1 MSVPLTI
8 LMAAIIVGILIACRY
23 DDDRHIILRLF
34 VGVLV
39 GVGMI
44 ILCYAASKENQM
56 QAIAPEVNTEGLCI
70 VEIAET
76 AITEPVYELYFTEAD
91 VIAMAQ
97 MLYGEARGCELTNQQ
112 QAVWCVLN
120 RVDDERFPDTIID
133 VLSQPYQF
141 HGYSQSFPVWEN
153 LVEIARDVMT
163 RWSYEKQGADVEREL
178 DKSAVWFSGDG
189 FQNWFRSDY

>member
-1 MSVPLTI
+1 MSIPLTI
-8 LMAAIIVGILIACRY
+8 LMAAIIAGILIACRY

-76 AITEPVYELYFTEAD
+76 AIAEPVYELYFTEQD

-120 RVDDERFPDTIID
+120 RVDDARFPDSIIG

-141 HGYSQSFPVWEN
+141 HGYSSGFPVWEN

-163 RWSYEKQGADVEREL
+163 RWSYEKQGAEVEREL
-178 DKSAVWFSGDG
+178 DREYCFFTGNGVS
-189 FQNWFRSDY
+189 NEFRSDY